1 MIVDFEHKQ
10 VKENNEISIKII
22 NSVIS
27 PEMEMSALLNAVIFM
42 CAKSWDIKVGDAARL
57 ISLQIANQA
66 EKLDLYEAERGVIQ

>member
-10 VKENNEISIKII
+10 VKENNEISIKVI

-42 CAKSWDIKVGDAARL
+42 CAKNWDIKVGDAARL